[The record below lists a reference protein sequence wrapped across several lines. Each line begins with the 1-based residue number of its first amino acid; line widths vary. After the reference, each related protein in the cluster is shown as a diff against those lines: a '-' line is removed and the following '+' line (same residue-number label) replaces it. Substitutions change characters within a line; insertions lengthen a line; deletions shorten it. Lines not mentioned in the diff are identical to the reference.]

1 MTDPYKVLG
10 VSPSATDEEVKDAYR
25 KLAKK
30 YHPDQY
36 ADSPLKDLADE
47 KMKEINEATTP
58 SPPSGRPAAARGTTA
73 PTTTW
78 GQAAALAL
86 TTCAA

>member
-47 KMKEINEATTP
+47 KMKEINEAYDAITAQ
-58 SPPSGRPAAARGTTA
+58 RKAAARGTTA